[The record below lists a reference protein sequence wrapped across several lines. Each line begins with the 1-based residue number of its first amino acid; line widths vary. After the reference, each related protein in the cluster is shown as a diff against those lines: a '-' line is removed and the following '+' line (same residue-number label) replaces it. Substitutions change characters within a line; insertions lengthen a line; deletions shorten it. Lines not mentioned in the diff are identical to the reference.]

1 MAILQKAI
9 MFHVKHRKELIEMLT
24 KTGITELLKS
34 VMSNGEITPENET
47 LMSSI
52 MKDFEEKEQ
61 VLKKYGS
68 FPDDET
74 LTDFEFKENEVQ
86 DNGDEWKKKYAEL
99 REQYV
104 NRFFNGEGSKEDI
117 ISDHK
122 EDMKNEEEEKT
133 IVELFTEREG
143 DK

>member
-1 MAILQKAI
+1 
-9 MFHVKHRKELIEMLT
+9 MLT